1 MYIKL
6 QGLLAVRPKTF
17 PTSRFQKWR
26 WSFCKWFSI
35 PYRAFI
41 HVLLTGN
48 SNSSTGATGYIGG
61 EVLHAL
67 QHAHPDYEVAALIRD
82 KEKASKVLGAFPKV
96 RVVLAD
102 LDNVDIIEEESRK
115 ANIVI
120 RESIYVQ

>member
-6 QGLLAVRPKTF
+6 QRLLAVQLETF
-17 PTSRFQKWR
+17 PTSNFKNDTDLPV
-26 WSFCKWFSI
+26 SGFHFLMSVH
-35 PYRAFI
+35 